1 MLSLPAAAVSVTQA
15 ESNQNC
21 SQHRA
26 QRQRQHLGRYAGE
39 GSKIAIITI
48 RERNKDTEQSNT
60 LPVLLLLLLLFVCF
74 QYINSFTLSHSKVM
88 TRSHVIQKEKKKKT
102 ARAATLPGT
111 AALGFNALPRKEHSR
126 FKKKKKGVITQA
138 AVYNNIT

>member
-88 TRSHVIQKEKKKKT
+88 TRSHVIQKEKKKKNCT
-102 ARAATLPGT
+102 RSHSSRHRSAGIQRAPTQGTLT
-111 AALGFNALPRKEHSR
+111 FQ
-126 FKKKKKGVITQA
+126 KKKKRSHNTGCSV
-138 AVYNNIT
+138 

>member
-48 RERNKDTEQSNT
+48 RERNEDTEQSNT
-60 LPVLLLLLLLFVCF
+60 FPVLLLLLLLFVCF

-88 TRSHVIQKEKKKKT
+88 TRSHVIQKEKKKKLHAQPLFQAPQRWDST
-102 ARAATLPGT
+102 RSHARNT
-111 AALGFNALPRKEHSR
+111 HVS
-126 FKKKKKGVITQA
+126 KKKKES
-138 AVYNNIT
+138 

>member
-48 RERNKDTEQSNT
+48 RERNEDTEQSNT
-60 LPVLLLLLLLFVCF
+60 FPVLLLLLLLLFVCF

-88 TRSHVIQKEKKKKT
+88 TRSHVIQKEKKKNCT
-102 ARAATLPGT
+102 RSHSSRHRSAGIQRAPTQGTLT
-111 AALGFNALPRKEHSR
+111 FQ
-126 FKKKKKGVITQA
+126 KKKKES
-138 AVYNNIT
+138 